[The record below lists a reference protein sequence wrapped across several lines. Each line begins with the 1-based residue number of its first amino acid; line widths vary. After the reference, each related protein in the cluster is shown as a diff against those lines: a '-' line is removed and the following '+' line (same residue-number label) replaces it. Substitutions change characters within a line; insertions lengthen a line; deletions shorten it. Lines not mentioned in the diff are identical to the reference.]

1 MALTKGDAA
10 AIASTAQRL
19 GVDPRTLGALFELES
34 GTDPNIWG
42 GAGGQYRGLI
52 QFGPGA
58 RKEVGLP
65 QGPMTISGQ
74 LPYVEKYFQQRGFQP
89 GKHGPTELYRT
100 VLVGNPGQSGTDSF
114 GTNSDAAAKRM
125 LPGGDLYQQFSRK
138 FDPVIGGSAGVSP
151 SPAQL
156 TQESDSLGLSSSG
169 GAGTGERRPGDPLA
183 AVAAA
188 LVQSSLEAA
197 QAQPREPG
205 RMAALS
211 ATPGLEAQ
219 IAAVTALL
227 PGAAPTARAAA
238 PASPQSALPST
249 GSQGGDLGGE
259 LDIVS
264 LGKQLQA
271 MGLKVAENPAFGGVG
286 KHSPNSHHYAGNAVD
301 LTIQPGSPLLKGRAD
316 SDWRSLTQ
324 QIGAKLKSALPGAEI
339 FHPGDDPVG
348 GHDSH
353 IHLALPGGRT
363 KITPALAQLL
373 SM

>member
-34 GTDPNIWG
+34 GTNPNIWG

-65 QGPMTISGQ
+65 QGPMTIAGQ
-74 LPYVEKYFQQRGFQP
+74 LPFVEKYFQQRGFQP
-89 GKHGPTELYRT
+89 GKHGATELYRT

-125 LPGGDLYQQFSRK
+125 LPGGDLYKQFSQK
-138 FDPVIGGSAGVSP
+138 FDPVIGGSPDASP
-151 SPAQL
+151 LPARL
-156 TQESDSLGLSSSG
+156 TQEVDPLDG
-169 GAGTGERRPGDPLA
+169 GAGFGDRRPGDPLA

-205 RMAALS
+205 RMAALGAS
-211 ATPGLEAQ
+211 PGLEAQ

-227 PGAAPTARAAA
+227 PGAAPAAGA
-238 PASPQSALPST
+238 VATASPQPALPSAST
-249 GSQGGDLGGE
+249 PGGDLGGE

-264 LGKQLQA
+264 LGKQLQG

-286 KHSPNSHHYAGNAVD
+286 QHSPNSHHYDGNALD

-324 QIGAKLKSALPGAEI
+324 QIGSKLKAALPGAEI

-373 SM
+373 RM